1 MENTQSEISKPV
13 LRGKSIDSDDYTLAD
28 FAECEGNDLFVKAD
42 LCYEYVKDWKLK
54 GTYQFQRPLLSACEN
69 RVMMYDDAL
78 GCEREMIMMASNNYL
93 GLSTHPKTVEAAQNA
108 LKKYGTGVSSAPML
122 SGTLDLTRKLERKIA
137 EMKGCE
143 DAIVFSTGYSANV
156 GAISGLIRTGD
167 VVLIDRLDHASIIDG
182 CRLAGGNFRTFK
194 HNDMKSL
201 EMQLKKCES
210 AFKGKLIVVDGVFS
224 MDGNLTNLPEIVK
237 LAGRYGARVMVDEAH
252 GTGVLGEHGGGTTD
266 HFDLQGKVDLVMG
279 TFSKALA
286 STGGFVAST
295 KEVVNYLRY
304 YARSYSFS
312 AAPTPAIIASVLA
325 GLDVIK
331 EEPELRRKL
340 WDNVHYMHDNL
351 KALGFDVYPSQPE
364 SAIMIITIGDE
375 VKLRKMSKEVH
386 EAGIYVN
393 PVPFPAVPKNMSRFR
408 FSLMS
413 THTREDIDETLD
425 VFKMVGKK
433 YGVI

>member
-1 MENTQSEISKPV
+1 
-13 LRGKSIDSDDYTLAD
+13 
-28 FAECEGNDLFVKAD
+28 
-42 LCYEYVKDWKLK
+42 
-54 GTYQFQRPLLSACEN
+54 
-69 RVMMYDDAL
+69 
-78 GCEREMIMMASNNYL
+78 
-93 GLSTHPKTVEAAQNA
+93 
-108 LKKYGTGVSSAPML
+108 
-122 SGTLDLTRKLERKIA
+122 
-137 EMKGCE
+137 
-143 DAIVFSTGYSANV
+143 VFSTGYSANV

-351 KALGFDVYPSQPE
+351 KALGFDVYPSRPE

-425 VFKMVGKK
+425 VFKKVGKK